1 MTSKI
6 PFNIIATGSD
16 GNALVLNNFVLL
28 DCGVNF
34 KLLKPHLK
42 QLKIV
47 LLTHIH
53 SDHFNKTTIRL
64 LSQERPTLR
73 FACGE
78 WLAAAI
84 TACGVPKENI
94 DIIESDK
101 VYNYGICKVIPF
113 SLTHNVPNCGYKVHF
128 PNGKAIYATDTNNLN
143 GVVADD
149 YDLYFIEANYADE
162 EIQERIRRKKENGE
176 YIYEHQVVKN
186 HLSKAKCDDFI
197 YKNIGSKGEYVYMHC
212 HKENA
217 GRKIAD
223 GV

>member
-6 PFNIIATGSD
+6 PFNIIATGSS

-28 DCGVNF
+28 DCGVNL
-34 KLLKPHLK
+34 KLLKPYIK

-78 WLAAAI
+78 WLAAAV
-84 TACGVPKENI
+84 AECGVPKENI
-94 DIIESDK
+94 DIIEPDK
-101 VYNYGICKVIPF
+101 VYNYGIFKVISFP
-113 SLTHNVPNCGYKVHF
+113 LTHNVPNCGYKVHF
-128 PNGKAIYATDTNNLN
+128 PNGKVIYATDTNNLN
-143 GVVADD
+143 GVFAVD
-149 YDLYFIEANYADE
+149 YDLYFIEANYVDE
-162 EIQERIRRKKENGE
+162 EIQERIRQKKENGE
-176 YIYEHQVVKN
+176 YIYENQVLKN

-197 YKNIGSKGEYVYMHC
+197 YKNIGAKGEYVYMHC
-212 HKENA
+212 HQSKKHFKN
-217 GRKIAD
+217 
-223 GV
+223 